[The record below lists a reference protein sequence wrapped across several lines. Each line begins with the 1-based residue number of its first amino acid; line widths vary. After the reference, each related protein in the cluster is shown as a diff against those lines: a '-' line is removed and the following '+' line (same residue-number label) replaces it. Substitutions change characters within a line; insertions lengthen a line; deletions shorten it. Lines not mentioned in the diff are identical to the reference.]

1 MKSFVKG
8 VLILIT
14 LAVVSAV
21 IYLVFLYPNHK
32 YSLNN
37 LGSDPVSLQSF
48 LTKKLPKNFSLK
60 NKKIQTEIEISEE
73 DLENLIMSNV
83 NKDERIQAIDV
94 VIENNSLR
102 IFISQ
107 KMMKYIPVEA
117 SLLFKPGIE
126 DDKAKLVLEES
137 KFGRFKL
144 SKKKV
149 LEKMMNADVRFFQ
162 ARPLE
167 GDIILEDSELK
178 DTLRVTNINFKDKKV
193 FLGIELEVTSIEDFM
208 KVIDMFT
215 KK

>member
-1 MKSFVKG
+1 M
-8 VLILIT
+8 
-14 LAVVSAV
+14 
-21 IYLVFLYPNHK
+21 VFLYPNHE
-32 YSLNN
+32 YSLNSM
-37 LGSDPVSLQSF
+37 GSDPVSLQSF

-73 DLENLIMSNV
+73 DLESLIMSNV
-83 NKDERIQAIDV
+83 NRDEKIQAIDV
-94 VIENNSLR
+94 VIENNNLR
-102 IFISQ
+102 IFINQ
-107 KMMKYIPVEA
+107 KIMKYIPVEA
-117 SLLFKPGIE
+117 SLLFKPGTE
-126 DDKAKLVLEES
+126 EGKAKLILEES

-144 SKKKV
+144 PRKKI

-178 DTLRVTNINFKDKKV
+178 DTLRVTSISFQDNKV
-193 FLGIELEVTSIEDFM
+193 LLGVEIEFTSIEDFM